1 MAMNKI
7 VLLIIVTILVSGSLI
22 AQRQH
27 KVVFEITSSD
37 TADYSGVLRSVK
49 NALKDAPGTRIEIV
63 CHGPAIFMLVKEKT
77 VLADAMQELQTKQAV
92 SFAAC
97 ANSMRKNNLDKSQL
111 VTVATVVPNGV
122 LEIVFKQEDGW
133 SYIKSGH

>member
-1 MAMNKI
+1 MNKI
-7 VLLIIVTILVSGSLI
+7 VLLIIVTIMISGSLI

-27 KVVFEITSSD
+27 KVVFEITSAD
-37 TADYSGVLRSVK
+37 TADYRGVLRSVN
-49 NALKDAPGTRIEIV
+49 NALKDAPGTKIEIV
-63 CHGPAIFMLVKEKT
+63 CHGPAIFMLVKEKS
-77 VLADAMQELQTKQAV
+77 VLADAMQELQTKQGV

-111 VTVATVVPNGV
+111 VPVATVVPNGV
-122 LEIVFKQEDGW
+122 LEVVSKQEDGW